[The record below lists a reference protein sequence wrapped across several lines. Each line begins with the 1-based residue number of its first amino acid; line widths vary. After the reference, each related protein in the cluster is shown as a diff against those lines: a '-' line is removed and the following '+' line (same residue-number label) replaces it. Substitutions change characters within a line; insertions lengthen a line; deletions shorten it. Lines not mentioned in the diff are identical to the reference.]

1 MPRFTNLTDTEII
14 KDTYPKINT
23 GFANFETDV
32 NAHFAGS
39 ADRHG
44 TNAIINNSTVSGE
57 TDTDA
62 LNTLKGTIDSAVLAA
77 ANANIGVYSINASG
91 TDTLTGT
98 ITDLPSYFGGLKIN
112 ATIANNNTGAVT
124 ININN
129 GTSDL
134 GAKAVKKINMKGLKV
149 NLEKQDLTKNAVVP
163 LEYDGTDFIA
173 FVEDER
179 FKVINGVLHYYDVEL
194 GTYLTLEGKE
204 YYGLEWNKTTNTY
217 KRLGGAVDLVAQA
230 STPTNRTPQNDFN
243 NIYPWSDIKRCNLAD
258 DGTVNDYLG
267 DLDYAED
274 GSNGQVM
281 VEFPKFYSRYE
292 YTTNSNADRI
302 IRWYV
307 SENEISGFT
316 TLDKAFIRNG
326 NNNDYYY
333 MAAFEGVAYD
343 VSATDYITDDAQVVD
358 FTATTGDILSSIAGV
373 KPLSGLTQSA
383 TLPNCRNLAK
393 NRGTS
398 WQLQDFYGSTMV
410 QLLLLV
416 EYANFNSQSVI
427 GAGITGKASGAGNE
441 SENTGATSFLG
452 NVTGRA
458 DGTDNL
464 SAISYRG
471 VENFWG
477 NIWSWIDGINIQSS
491 RKPWVADYNFASD
504 TFSSPYVDL
513 GVTMPSS
520 NNYILDI
527 HDLSNAFLPSE
538 VSGSSTA
545 GLTDFYFQSTGN
557 RVARLGGAWTTG
569 LPAGAWCWFFFDASS
584 DSSRNSGARLA
595 FIPNT

>member
-39 ADRHG
+39 ADNHKASDVL
-44 TNAIINNSTVSGE
+44 NDSTVTGARV
-57 TDTDA
+57 DDA
-62 LNTLKGTIDSAVLAA
+62 LDDLQNQIDSAVLAA
-77 ANANIGVYSINASG
+77 SNANIGVFSVSATG
-91 TDTLTGT
+91 TNTLTTT

-112 ATIANNNTGAVT
+112 LTIANNNTGAVT
-124 ININN
+124 LNVNA
-129 GTSDL
+129 L
-134 GAKAVKKINMKGLKV
+134 GAKAIKKINMKGLKV

-204 YYGLEWNKTTNTY
+204 YYGLEWNQTTNTY

-477 NIWSWIDGINIQSS
+477 NIWTWIDGINIQSS
-491 RKPWVADYNFASD
+491 HKPWVADYNFASD

-557 RVARLGGAWTTG
+557 RVARLGGRWDNG
-569 LPAGAWCWFFFDASS
+569 LQAGAWAWNFFSASS
-584 DSSRNSGARLA
+584 GSDRAIGARLA